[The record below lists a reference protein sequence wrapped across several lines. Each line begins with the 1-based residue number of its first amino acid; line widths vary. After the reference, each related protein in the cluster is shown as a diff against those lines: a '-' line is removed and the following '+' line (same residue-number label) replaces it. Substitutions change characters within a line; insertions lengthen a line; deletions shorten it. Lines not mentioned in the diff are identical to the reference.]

1 MEPVETLWTELE
13 VIIEIS
19 NSSVV
24 IDAKKI

>member
-1 MEPVETLWTELE
+1 MEPVKTLWTELE